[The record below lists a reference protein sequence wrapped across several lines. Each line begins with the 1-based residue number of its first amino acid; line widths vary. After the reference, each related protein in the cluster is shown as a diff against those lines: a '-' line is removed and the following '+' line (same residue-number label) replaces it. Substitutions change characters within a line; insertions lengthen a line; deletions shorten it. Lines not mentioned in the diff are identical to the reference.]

1 MPVEALTPLDPSQFV
16 NLHQSGV
23 VGGHRLDTRVS
34 GVVVSND
41 FSGRLNVTT
50 AEGDTVTLT
59 ADLETEFRAGTY
71 RARLEADHASVRVG
85 ARTTEVAIQQDFG
98 IAVDGHLNEQEL
110 HDLEKLFQNISQL
123 FRGFVEGQGEK
134 TQVHAAK
141 LAERLSGLGTV
152 SSLDLSLEVIR
163 SVAVVTGSTH
173 TSGGAPETAA
183 AIPQSSTGTTAPT
196 PSGDT
201 SDGVVLKESVQN
213 GQLASL
219 IQQVFN
225 ALKEAEVELPKF
237 QTYLAEFFEKLHQDL
252 LKGIPSGHEHQA
264 EGPDLSV
271 EQGPEY
277 AQSPSANSNVV
288 TAYSSVHL
296 TAFSFS
302 LQG

>member
-1 MPVEALTPLDPSQFV
+1 MPVEVLTPLDPRQFV
-16 NLHQSGV
+16 NLHQFGA
-23 VGGHRLDTRVS
+23 VGGQRLDTQVS
-34 GVVVSND
+34 GFAVSND

-50 AEGDTVTLT
+50 AEGDRVTLT

-71 RARLEADHASVRVG
+71 RARLEADHASVSVG
-85 ARTTEVAIQQDFG
+85 ARTTEVSVQQDFG

-141 LAERLSGLGTV
+141 LAERLSGLDTV

-163 SVAVVTGSTH
+163 AVAVVTGSTH

-225 ALKEAEVELPKF
+225 ALKEAEAELPKF
-237 QTYLAEFFEKLHQDL
+237 QTYLAEFFEKLHHDL
-252 LKGIPSGHEHQA
+252 LKGIPPGHEHQT

>member
-16 NLHQSGV
+16 NLHQSGA
-23 VGGHRLDTRVS
+23 VGGHRLDTQVS
-34 GVVVSND
+34 GFVVSND

-71 RARLEADHASVRVG
+71 RARLEADHASVRAG

-141 LAERLSGLGTV
+141 LAERLSGLGTL

-163 SVAVVTGSTH
+163 SVVVTGSTH

-225 ALKEAEVELPKF
+225 ALKDAEAELPKF

-252 LKGIPSGHEHQA
+252 LKGIPPGHEHQA

-277 AQSPSANSNVV
+277 AQSPGANSNVV

>member
-1 MPVEALTPLDPSQFV
+1 MPVEALIPLDPRQFV
-16 NLHQSGV
+16 NLHQSGA
-23 VGGHRLDTRVS
+23 VGGHRLDTQVS
-34 GVVVSND
+34 GFVVSND
-41 FSGRLNVTT
+41 FSGRRNVTT

-71 RARLEADHASVRVG
+71 RARLEADHASVSVG

-141 LAERLSGLGTV
+141 LAERLSGLGTL

-163 SVAVVTGSTH
+163 SVAVVTGSVH

-201 SDGVVLKESVQN
+201 SDGLFLTESVQN
-213 GQLASL
+213 GQLSSL

-225 ALKEAEVELPKF
+225 AVKEAEAELPKL

-252 LKGIPSGHEHQA
+252 LKGTPAGRAHQVDEQDSSKEPGHGTAPS
-264 EGPDLSV
+264 LSV
-271 EQGPEY
+271 
-277 AQSPSANSNVV
+277 NSHLVA
-288 TAYSSVHL
+288 AYSSVSL
-296 TAFSFS
+296 TALSFS

>member
-1 MPVEALTPLDPSQFV
+1 V
-16 NLHQSGV
+16 N
-23 VGGHRLDTRVS
+23 
-34 GVVVSND
+34 
-41 FSGRLNVTT
+41 
-50 AEGDTVTLT
+50 
-59 ADLETEFRAGTY
+59 
-71 RARLEADHASVRVG
+71 
-85 ARTTEVAIQQDFG
+85 
-98 IAVDGHLNEQEL
+98 GHLNEQEL

-123 FRGFVEGQGEK
+123 FREFVEGQGEK
-134 TQVHAAK
+134 TQVQAAK

-163 SVAVVTGSTH
+163 SVTVVTGSTH
-173 TSGGAPETAA
+173 ASGGAPETAA

-201 SDGVVLKESVQN
+201 SDGVVLKGSVQN

-225 ALKEAEVELPKF
+225 ALKEAEAKLPKL
-237 QTYLAEFFEKLHQDL
+237 QTYLAEFFERLHQDL
-252 LKGIPSGHEHQA
+252 LKGIPPGHAPQV